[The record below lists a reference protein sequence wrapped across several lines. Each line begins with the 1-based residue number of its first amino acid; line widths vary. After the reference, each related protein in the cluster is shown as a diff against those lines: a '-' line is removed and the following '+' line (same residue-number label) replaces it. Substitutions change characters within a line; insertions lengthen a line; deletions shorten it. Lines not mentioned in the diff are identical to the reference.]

1 MTLHLPLFIFMPR
14 RIPGNETERGKEHC
28 FHRHRLTT
36 ESDFTFFA
44 RIGYRTGGPT
54 MPHGP
59 LPSQSTLHIK
69 PKMLCKVTTAAV
81 KRLRLS
87 STRALSTRPEP
98 QQTDSLLQI
107 GSRRIYDSTHDGK

>member
-1 MTLHLPLFIFMPR
+1 MFV
-14 RIPGNETERGKEHC
+14 
-28 FHRHRLTT
+28 
-36 ESDFTFFA
+36 
-44 RIGYRTGGPT
+44 Y
-54 MPHGP
+54 
-59 LPSQSTLHIK
+59 IK

>member
-1 MTLHLPLFIFMPR
+1 MRPNVGKNIVFTGT
-14 RIPGNETERGKEHC
+14 RIR
-28 FHRHRLTT
+28 FH
-36 ESDFTFFA
+36 FFRQN
-44 RIGYRTGGPT
+44 RIRTGGPRPCHEPPT
-54 MPHGP
+54 P
-59 LPSQSTLHIK
+59 QFTVK